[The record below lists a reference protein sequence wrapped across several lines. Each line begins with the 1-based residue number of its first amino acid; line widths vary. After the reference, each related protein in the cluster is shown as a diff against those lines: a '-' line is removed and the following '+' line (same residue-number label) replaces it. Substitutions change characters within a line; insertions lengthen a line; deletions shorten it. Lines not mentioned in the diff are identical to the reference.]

1 MTNLPKETMAFF
13 SLPFREEFQSFT
25 THDQV
30 LDYLCAYA
38 DEHELHPIINLGC
51 PVESVRR
58 VVATSPGASRRPED
72 GHHTSGTPAVQEVA
86 AAVAAE
92 AKAAAGV
99 WEPRG
104 RTSGGQ
110 NRAGSDEEGALG
122 EWEVVYHR
130 RSRGGATASSLSRVA
145 EVFDAVCVCSG
156 HFDEA
161 FTPRAE
167 GADGFRGT
175 VMHAREYDRPGVE
188 AFVGKRVLCVGSRSS
203 GTDIARE
210 VSSVGE
216 CLLLVT

>member
-13 SLPFREEFQSFT
+13 SLPFRKEFQSFT

-30 LDYLCAYA
+30 QDYLCAYA
-38 DEHELHPIINLGC
+38 DEHQLHPLISLGC
-51 PVESVRR
+51 PVETVRR
-58 VVATSPGASRRPED
+58 VVTKASPEASRRPDDD
-72 GHHTSGTPAVQEVA
+72 GQHSSETPPLEETAGARQHRRTGAGGSEEAGGT
-86 AAVAAE
+86 
-92 AKAAAGV
+92 
-99 WEPRG
+99 
-104 RTSGGQ
+104 
-110 NRAGSDEEGALG
+110 LG

-130 RSRGGATASSLSRVA
+130 KSGPAASRVS

-167 GADGFRGT
+167 GADRFRGT

-188 AFVGKRVLCVGSRSS
+188 AFIGKRVLCVGSRSS

-216 CLLLVT
+216 